1 MKSRVPSGRQSA
13 TVQTGADSRQSSARD
28 APGIQTKS
36 DSAIGKTST
45 RRPSTTTAPVRSA
58 AKKAV
63 DATSAATSTSSK
75 VSATKSVPG
84 KAKTA
89 PRAGATRGNS
99 AILRNTSNLDPK
111 GARAAGA
118 DCNPKKGHS
127 HVRFEVAAEATHV
140 TTARGARLADK
151 CNKAKERLEARQDVA
166 ARSIQRWYRRL
177 RSQRV
182 QPESPAGIGRAHRDE
197 EHDESAASSPDLSC
211 LSLRHKQPAKEKG
224 STFMVSEL
232 DDEEEALLAAA
243 MHGGGGYSPPVAA
256 RKCSSSGLRGSIRD
270 SILSHGLGRS
280 LQRSVTQSS
289 IRESIRGSGSG
300 GESDPR
306 LSGTLDLDEFEE
318 FTREVAARIIQHYYK
333 EHRTRAA
340 LATETAPGCGSPVRA
355 PQGTTYRDAGAW
367 ELVPSPESEWSPPES
382 AGRRQAAGGAG
393 YADALADGIAATH
406 PVEDVQQELFDM
418 PRRGSTTRLC
428 GTRPTDMAPRCDGEA
443 QDNLSIDN
451 GLGVS
456 IEGRHSVLKMLDE
469 MEAEHRGFE
478 DDDEA
483 ESPVRQTKGTRI
495 MSAKEARHKESK
507 ESNQN
512 DSPPSPRRHSPK
524 PVPWELPAKGSPASP
539 PAARRALQYAQ
550 SPAISPDPDSSS
562 QGTPLVPARRAE
574 DLASSPEDVRPQAED
589 LASSLADDRP
599 QAQDLASSLADDRP
613 QAEARPGG
621 APARPS
627 PASSGAAP
635 SPKPGWGRWGRSE
648 EVPAEEEEAPAT
660 GAGQR
665 GACGGT
671 SQTSSTR
678 EPCGWQRPP
687 SKVPA
692 RESAQNT
699 EDEVARSL
707 SRQPPPPH
715 PAPGIP
721 QPASRSRYTC
731 AGAVETEAEIEAEAA
746 ASRKPIAV
754 QIPRLSLTQSQ
765 DPGSE
770 KMTNILQFLD
780 EVESAHEEGV
790 SARTAESSLPSTRT
804 ESTLTSRAAPCA
816 SPWQTQTAG
825 LVSNDPTPR
834 TAGVALVSLTRGAE
848 PVGGAQS
855 QQLATSVYDG
865 VKAKMK
871 DLRGQ
876 VAHRDETIRQLQEQ
890 VEEGLEREAAQQ
902 RAAAA
907 AVEAAVEEQRQ
918 EGEATVARHL
928 AFIDRLLADKDAL
941 TAKCAELA
949 AQISSSEDQFE
960 DRKLQLQKQW
970 ANELKKQKDAWEAAE
985 SSKREAWMSDKTRE
999 VKELTIRGLEPE
1011 IQRLVAKHKAETRR
1025 LEEKHADIL
1034 KRQYDEQS
1042 QQQEQYSRQLRDRLL
1057 KEREDMVEKER
1068 LAGMARLREQAERYE
1083 AQAQAQRM
1091 RLGTENEVVLERA
1104 QAQLREEKARA
1115 DEVSVR
1121 LKRQLDAREEE
1132 VRQEAQKERE
1142 ELKRRH
1148 GSELNALK
1156 EKFEV
1161 QQETWRMHVQDQARK
1176 ELEERETTLRTKLE
1190 KERDE
1195 QVEHIMERAE
1205 QEAASSRES
1214 ARKEQELELRQLQ
1227 ARCEAA
1233 EAQRHQVEERLSD
1246 KHQRTSEAHKEA
1258 RRRLESTEKQLAA
1271 TEKELAAKSESI
1283 AWLERN
1289 LEAAKSDTAAHDR
1302 DLRSMFAEKDVLHQQ
1317 KLQALEDAQALL
1329 QQRADAANQEMQSLR
1344 ARKDKEME
1352 QLEARVRQTISRKDE
1367 TITQQRD
1374 QLSTVMQQLR
1384 HTEQVLQRQQEDIL
1398 RTSQ

>member
-1 MKSRVPSGRQSA
+1 MA
-13 TVQTGADSRQSSARD
+13 LHA
-28 APGIQTKS
+28 
-36 DSAIGKTST
+36 
-45 RRPSTTTAPVRSA
+45 
-58 AKKAV
+58 
-63 DATSAATSTSSK
+63 
-75 VSATKSVPG
+75 
-84 KAKTA
+84 
-89 PRAGATRGNS
+89 
-99 AILRNTSNLDPK
+99 
-111 GARAAGA
+111 
-118 DCNPKKGHS
+118 GHS

-524 PVPWELPAKGSPASP
+524 P
-539 PAARRALQYAQ
+539 
-550 SPAISPDPDSSS
+550 
-562 QGTPLVPARRAE
+562 
-574 DLASSPEDVRPQAED
+574 AED

-635 SPKPGWGRWGRSE
+635 SPKPGWG
-648 EVPAEEEEAPAT
+648 
-660 GAGQR
+660 
-665 GACGGT
+665 
-671 SQTSSTR
+671 
-678 EPCGWQRPP
+678 
-687 SKVPA
+687 
-692 RESAQNT
+692 
-699 EDEVARSL
+699 
-707 SRQPPPPH
+707 
-715 PAPGIP
+715 
-721 QPASRSRYTC
+721 RSRYTC

-780 EVESAHEEGV
+780 EVESAHEEG
-790 SARTAESSLPSTRT
+790 
-804 ESTLTSRAAPCA
+804 
-816 SPWQTQTAG
+816 TQTAG

-1042 QQQEQYSRQLRDRLL
+1042 QQQEQDRLL

-1384 HTEQVLQRQQEDIL
+1384 HTEQAECRMPIAGTGELANWRELDPCREKEWL
-1398 RTSQ
+1398 C